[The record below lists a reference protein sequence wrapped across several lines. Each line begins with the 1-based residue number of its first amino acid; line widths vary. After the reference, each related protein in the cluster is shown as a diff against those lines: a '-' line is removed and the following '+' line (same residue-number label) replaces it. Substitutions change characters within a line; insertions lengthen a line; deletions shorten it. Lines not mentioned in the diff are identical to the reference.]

1 MSTQTNAGVNPLQPT
16 KGRVVLVLIL
26 FFTLMVAYLDR
37 VNVSVLVADPTFLGD
52 MGIKD
57 QPVRMGLLMTLFLI
71 AYGVANV
78 VTGPLGD
85 YMGPRKAMA
94 LSILLWA
101 AAVLLGG
108 MATSFAVMLAA
119 RVVLGIGEG
128 MHWPMQ
134 SSFVKNWFPPA
145 ERGKANSVW
154 LLGLMVGPAV
164 SMPLLAA
171 IVAETGWRFSFYMLG
186 ALGMIPLLLIWYF
199 TADRPRDSKLVN
211 QAELDYIETA
221 LKVEA
226 EAEAAAQV
234 TSLSERLKS
243 FIYNYRFWLLTF
255 NYFVIACVWW
265 GMMAWLPSYLKVA
278 RGFSW
283 SQMGALSSLPYILG
297 TLNVL
302 LMGHL
307 SDRLGKKA
315 PFIAFGHFG
324 AALFIYLGA
333 IASDNWT
340 SAIYMSLGIA
350 VIGGALPSSWS
361 LLQLIV
367 PGKAVGAGAGMMNGL
382 SNGGSAFS
390 PVLIGWF
397 IALSGSYF
405 GGLLFLV
412 GLAVLAGLA
421 MLVLSLQKY

>member
-1 MSTQTNAGVNPLQPT
+1 MSTQTTPGVNPIQPT
-16 KGRVVLVLIL
+16 KGRVMLVLIL

-101 AAVLLGG
+101 VAVLLGG

-134 SSFVKNWFPPA
+134 SSFVKSWFPPA

-164 SMPLLAA
+164 AMPVLAA

-186 ALGMIPLLLIWYF
+186 ALGMVPLLLIWYF
-199 TADRPRDSKLVN
+199 TADRPRDSKMVN

-221 LKVEA
+221 LKAEA
-226 EAEAAAQV
+226 EAEAAAPV
-234 TSLSERLKS
+234 TSLAERLKS
-243 FIYNYRFWLLTF
+243 FIYNYRFWLVTF
-255 NYFVIACVWW
+255 NYFVIACIWW

-283 SQMGALSSLPYILG
+283 SQMGALSALPYVMG
-297 TLNVL
+297 TLSVL
-302 LMGHL
+302 LVGHL
-307 SDRLGKKA
+307 SDRLGRKA
-315 PFIAFGHFG
+315 PFMAIGHFG
-324 AALFIYLGA
+324 AAVFIYLGA
-333 IASDNWT
+333 VAADNWT
-340 SAIYMSLGIA
+340 SAIYLSLGIA
-350 VIGGALPSSWS
+350 LIGGALPPSWS

-397 IALSGSYF
+397 ISLSGSYF

-412 GLAVLAGLA
+412 SLAVLAGLA
-421 MLVLSLQKY
+421 MLVLSWQKY